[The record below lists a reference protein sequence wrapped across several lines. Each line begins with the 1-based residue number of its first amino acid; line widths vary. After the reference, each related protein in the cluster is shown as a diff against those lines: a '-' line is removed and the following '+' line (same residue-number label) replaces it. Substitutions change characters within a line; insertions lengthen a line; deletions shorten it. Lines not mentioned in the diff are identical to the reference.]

1 MVNFSTPALI
11 SAVAVLLFFII
22 PNIKKIVKILA
33 GVISGL
39 VLVLTIFTLNQC
51 PGGAVAKLIYL
62 FIGIFG
68 FLISIYSTGWL
79 EEKENKFF
87 SYVFLALFASF
98 GVITSGDW
106 LSFAV
111 YWGITGISLYL
122 LIALKDE
129 ANIPAKK
136 TLIILG
142 ASDGFLLLAIA
153 ILFKANGSFEIL
165 SSSFSQ
171 IAFVCF
177 LVASFAKAGA
187 MPVHTWIP
195 PVSDKSYVPVFA
207 FLPASLDKLL
217 GIYLLAKVFQIFNVP
232 LGWKVF
238 VMVTGAITIIC
249 AVYMALAQHTAKKL
263 LAYHAVSQV
272 GYMVLGIATAN
283 PLGIVGGIFHMLNN
297 AIYKSSLFLGV
308 GTVEKTLNTDQL
320 EKLGGLAGRFPITFF
335 SMLVASF
342 SISGIPPFNGFFSKW
357 FIYQGVLSSFS
368 ENKNLLII
376 LCLVFALFGSAL
388 TLASFMKLMHA
399 IFLGVKSQKKE
410 ERKGE
415 KFTLVFPQIIL
426 SLFCIVLGVF
436 GGSVFVK
443 PVFGEVPQTGVWFSE
458 ISTVL
463 IVSGILLGILIYI
476 ASNIKTRKVL
486 NFVCGENITEEM
498 KISGVEFYTSIENI
512 RPFKQI
518 YALQKKRVFDIY
530 EWIKEIAFYFSKVF
544 GSLHTGILTN
554 YLAWLLGG
562 AIIVWILL

>member
-1 MVNFSTPALI
+1 
-11 SAVAVLLFFII
+11 
-22 PNIKKIVKILA
+22 
-33 GVISGL
+33 
-39 VLVLTIFTLNQC
+39 
-51 PGGAVAKLIYL
+51 
-62 FIGIFG
+62 
-68 FLISIYSTGWL
+68 
-79 EEKENKFF
+79 
-87 SYVFLALFASF
+87 
-98 GVITSGDW
+98 
-106 LSFAV
+106 
-111 YWGITGISLYL
+111 
-122 LIALKDE
+122 
-129 ANIPAKK
+129 
-136 TLIILG
+136 
-142 ASDGFLLLAIA
+142 
-153 ILFKANGSFEIL
+153 
-165 SSSFSQ
+165 
-171 IAFVCF
+171 
-177 LVASFAKAGA
+177 
-187 MPVHTWIP
+187 
-195 PVSDKSYVPVFA
+195 
-207 FLPASLDKLL
+207 
-217 GIYLLAKVFQIFNVP
+217 
-232 LGWKVF
+232 
-238 VMVTGAITIIC
+238 MVTGAITIIC

-530 EWIKEIAFYFSKVF
+530 EWMKEIAFYFSKVF
-544 GSLHTGILTN
+544 GALHTGILTN